1 MLNLVRQ
8 NARFIVPIPWLAL
21 SGMKLW
27 NAVETGQFALYLAA
41 GGFALVAVLFYF
53 VELNLL
59 RKRQAAALGSAT
71 V

>member
-1 MLNLVRQ
+1 MLKLVRD

-27 NAVETGQFALYLAA
+27 SAVETGEFAQYIAA

-53 VELNLL
+53 VQLNLL
-59 RKRQAAALGSAT
+59 RKRLAVARSSAAA
-71 V
+71 